1 MKSVSLIVTTLLF
14 AAACVLAVLVAACS
28 KSKPAANSEGPAA
41 PAKVGAGGAC
51 DDATI
56 KAAVDRGYA
65 IEDAY
70 FAAVNKIRWTAD
82 CKDVEA
88 DLKAAVPAA
97 AKYSED
103 TKAFRRETMPDQ
115 PCGREIVEASNKDPR
130 NEVVGNNFKKM
141 LEASAPADERCS
153 DKVAGWR
160 GLHDGVVGA
169 VGGAY

>member
-1 MKSVSLIVTTLLF
+1 MTTLTKTLL
-14 AAACVLAVLVAACS
+14 LAVLVAACS
-28 KSKPAANSEGPAA
+28 NNKQTSKSEGSAA
-41 PAKVGAGGAC
+41 PAKVTASGSC

-97 AKYSED
+97 TKYSEE

-130 NEVVGNNFKKM
+130 NETVAKNFKSM
-141 LEASAPADERCS
+141 LEASAPANERCGEEIT
-153 DKVAGWR
+153 GWR
-160 GLHDGVVGA
+160 QLHDGVVGA